1 MLLTLLNIVY
11 LFFLI
16 TFLIYWLFKFLI
28 FLYKLDIEVVQPNK
42 LKYKLSTKI
51 SNRVIFLVF
60 IYCICRPYL
69 VSYSIIYKILKFII
83 NYKKTKTKI
92 NFNTVPLLTILLTL
106 VLSLSYLIGLPIRV
120 VRDSFKWGYKWLY
133 SMVLNCSWDEKLLS
147 RISDIA
153 LLVFDEVSKIES
165 YRVFRDKDSGDTIQ
179 FNPVKKPNLYHDT
192 TLIPIIKEY
201 IPFFKQIVNY
211 RSFKH
216 IGKNNKKGCFRQY
229 HSGSIIELAC
239 GKFIV
244 TNFLTHKPQGNFSNF
259 VSYDYNDRTSY
270 DLSANLVLCSNW
282 KNSNPV
288 IKDYDDFRNIYFTNQ
303 FFIKNSI
310 LSLTLNSNFSKF
322 DAKSPTC
329 TTASTD
335 RLLSEDDLIYKFYSD
350 IFRDKANTDYIS
362 AIDGNEVTIFN
373 KFLTFEIGLGS
384 IYKIPVKEIINP
396 EPMVEFNDFTL

>member
-201 IPFFKQIVNY
+201 IPFFKQSVNY

-216 IGKNNKKGCFRQY
+216 IDKNNKKGV
-229 HSGSIIELAC
+229 L
-239 GKFIV
+239 
-244 TNFLTHKPQGNFSNF
+244 
-259 VSYDYNDRTSY
+259 VSTI
-270 DLSANLVLCSNW
+270 AVVL
-282 KNSNPV
+282 
-288 IKDYDDFRNIYFTNQ
+288 
-303 FFIKNSI
+303 
-310 LSLTLNSNFSKF
+310 
-322 DAKSPTC
+322 
-329 TTASTD
+329 
-335 RLLSEDDLIYKFYSD
+335 
-350 IFRDKANTDYIS
+350 
-362 AIDGNEVTIFN
+362 
-373 KFLTFEIGLGS
+373 
-384 IYKIPVKEIINP
+384 
-396 EPMVEFNDFTL
+396 